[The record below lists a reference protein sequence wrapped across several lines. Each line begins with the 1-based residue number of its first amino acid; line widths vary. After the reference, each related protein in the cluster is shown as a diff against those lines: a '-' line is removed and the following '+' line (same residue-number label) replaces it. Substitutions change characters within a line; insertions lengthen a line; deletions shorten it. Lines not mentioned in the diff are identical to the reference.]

1 MATLARRSRPYL
13 LMRHALTRTASCCPT
28 DSSACSFHSFNHAG
42 SCQDQ
47 GEDHI
52 AAVKPTQLGF
62 TTARGAISRLAGS
75 HMRKNNF
82 AVSGNQY
89 PERGVRHYRGGG
101 GRGRG
106 RTFHDFD
113 REYGQPGENKGSRSE
128 GKDETG
134 GLGSESRN
142 YKKMDFEEQ
151 DASVPESPEE
161 RVAYMRERERE
172 IMLRKFRTQVID
184 VNRTFKVTKGGGEIS
199 FTALVICGNGDGLAG
214 WGKGKGPK
222 ATRAIREA
230 SAKAINNLYYFERFK
245 DQTIYHYVEAKYE
258 KTKVRLWPEWT
269 LGKFRAAGIVKGILR
284 MAGISCVKSKLIGSS
299 NPHNTVKATFLALS
313 KIKTPKEYEEKY
325 WRAVVERHLILDDE
339 GNPHPEY
346 RKISSYVL

>member
-1 MATLARRSRPYL
+1 MRS
-13 LMRHALTRTASCCPT
+13 
-28 DSSACSFHSFNHAG
+28 
-42 SCQDQ
+42 
-47 GEDHI
+47 
-52 AAVKPTQLGF
+52 
-62 TTARGAISRLAGS
+62 
-75 HMRKNNF
+75 NNF
-82 AVSGNQY
+82 AVLRNQSQSENAF
-89 PERGVRHYRGGG
+89 PERGVRYYRGG

-113 REYGQPGENKGSRSE
+113 REYGQPGESKGPGAENKE
-128 GKDETG
+128 ETG
-134 GLGSESRN
+134 GLTRQGGN

-151 DASVPESPEE
+151 DADRPDTREE
-161 RVAYMRERERE
+161 RLAYLRNRERE

-214 WGKGKGPK
+214 WAKGKGPK

-230 SAKAINNLYYFERFK
+230 SVKALNNLYYFERFK

-269 LGKFRAAGIVKGILR
+269 LGKFRAAGIVRGILR
-284 MAGISCVKSKLIGSS
+284 MAGITSVKSKLVGSS

-325 WRAVVERHLILDDE
+325 WRAVVERHLVLDDE
-339 GNPHPEY
+339 GKPHPEY